1 MVDLASPVLGGFQD
15 SLDGAFG
22 ASVGWVAG
30 HLILVGAVALV
41 TLAIRNR
48 NQIVNQSGFSRD
60 TLVDVAATG
69 AATLLLV
76 TIFTNT
82 FGWPLAPALALALV
96 SAMSLR
102 WHILIVE

>member
-1 MVDLASPVLGGFQD
+1 MVDLASPVLGSFQE

-22 ASVGWVAG
+22 ASMGWIVG

-48 NQIVNQSGFSRD
+48 DHIVNQSGFSRD
-60 TLVDVAATG
+60 TVVDVAATG
-69 AATLLLV
+69 AATLFLFA
-76 TIFTNT
+76 IFTNT

-102 WHILIVE
+102 WHVLIVE

>member
-1 MVDLASPVLGGFQD
+1 MVDLASSVLGGFQD

-22 ASVGWVAG
+22 AAVGWVAG

-48 NQIVNQSGFSRD
+48 DHIVNQSGFSRD

-69 AATLLLV
+69 AATLFLFA
-76 TIFTNT
+76 IFTNT

-102 WHILIVE
+102 WHVLIVE

>member
-1 MVDLASPVLGGFQD
+1 MVDLASLVLGDFQA

-48 NQIVNQSGFSRD
+48 DHIVNQSGFSRD
-60 TLVDVAATG
+60 TVVDVAATG
-69 AATLLLV
+69 AATLFLFA
-76 TIFTNT
+76 IFTNT

-102 WHILIVE
+102 WHVLIVE